1 MILGRYDFG
10 DRMLIDSQF
19 SREDQETIFHE
30 FTHQVITNTSLYGGL
45 LILLQYLA
53 SRTHPRLEGALRELC
68 AASET
73 TQEMTALYGQCF
85 FRNLNKFGDLDA
97 YLEDLRQ
104 TDYYRKYAL
113 PGFDALMKNPRLYL
127 DDNLYLYTIAR
138 AAMNI
143 DITALRDLN
152 WFDPLQ
158 VRARLMQESERC
170 NPDRRYGKLCRAALD
185 LQALNRDV
193 SMEEI
198 AAHAGL
204 VCHVWSREA
213 VSDMIASLAVQ
224 MERNGGGDA
233 AVIVQRLEAYIVKD
247 FSGPTEPVSFFQGIQ
262 PAVLNPAETVD
273 GATDIQASDFQTTTA
288 LLLMH
293 DETMAANGHGT
304 ASSPKD
310 FLSLYQ
316 AGDGKKFLR
325 LLPRGDVSR
334 FLPRYGGEIVVFLED
349 YDAFHR
355 AFPTLAN
362 RRIFYR
368 FDGKYADFVQQIP
381 VKGETPRI
389 HFHEVSDRVVC
400 LFVLNDRG
408 EAFFTVQFRS
418 ILYFALQD
426 IRAGRFIYVDLP
438 PGGVDGCFYLTK
450 TDWNRYEDVILS
462 TVEKSLL
469 DPLKGLPSLG
479 HRINLR
485 EKK

>member
-1 MILGRYDFG
+1 MILGQYDFG
-10 DRMLIDSQF
+10 DRVLIDSQF
-19 SREDQETIFHE
+19 SQEDQETIFHE
-30 FTHQVITNTSLYGGL
+30 FTHQMITNNSLYGVL
-45 LILLQYLA
+45 LILLNFLA
-53 SRTHPRLEGALRELC
+53 NRTHPQLDGALRELC

-85 FRNLNKFGDLDA
+85 FRNLDKFEDLDA
-97 YLEDLRQ
+97 YLETLRQ
-104 TDYYRKYAL
+104 TDYYRKYAR
-113 PGFDALMKNPRLYL
+113 PGFDALMKNPRIYL
-127 DDNLYLYTIAR
+127 DNDLYLYAIAK

-143 DITALRDLN
+143 DITALQDLN
-152 WFDPLQ
+152 WFDPPQ
-158 VRARLMQESERC
+158 VRARLMQEPKRC
-170 NPDRRYGKLCRAALD
+170 NPDWRYRKLCQAALEMQTLD
-185 LQALNRDV
+185 RDV
-193 SMEEI
+193 SLEEI
-198 AAHAGL
+198 AAYAGL
-204 VCHVWSREA
+204 INHAWTRET
-213 VSDMIASLAVQ
+213 VSEIIAFLTAQ
-224 MERNGGGDA
+224 IERCGGGNA
-233 AVIVQRLEAYIVKD
+233 AAIAQRLEAFIVKD

-273 GATDIQASDFQTTTA
+273 GSTDIQASDFQTTTA

-325 LLPRGDVSR
+325 LLPRGDVAR

-368 FDGKYADFVQQIP
+368 FDGKYADFLQQIP

-400 LFVLNDRG
+400 LFVLNGRG